1 MSNTVFY
8 NPNIALDTNHQPSA
22 GAKAYFYDTGTTDLQ
37 TVYTDKALSV
47 AHPSPVVA
55 DSAGVFA
62 AVYSA
67 DTTDLKVVVKTTADA
82 TLYTIDPANVHSTG
96 GGASTVAFT
105 PTARIAAT
113 NTQAAIEEVDAAV
126 AVVEKAT
133 GTVYATAGSSNA
145 YTIAVADV
153 TAYTSGDVYN
163 VRLDRTNTGAATLN
177 VEGVGAK
184 DWQSYDTAGALLA
197 YGAGGLVDGSELKV
211 LYDGTRFV
219 SIGHR
224 HPLHAQAVWTT
235 GTSVDEAIISPSKL
249 TATTKTYLLHVR
261 DEKTSGT
268 LSGTFTTGS
277 FQTRVLN
284 TVVTNEILGASL
296 ASNTITLP
304 AGTYY
309 VEATLPAFN
318 TNGHK
323 SQLYNVSDTSSI
335 IEGTGGYSGSSVQ
348 DTAHVKGRFTLAAEK
363 DVTLRHSCQTTR
375 VNDGF
380 GVSTNLAASTT
391 EVFAEVLIWKIP

>member
-133 GTVYATAGSSNA
+133 GTVYETAGSSNA

-197 YGAGGLVDGSELKV
+197 YGAGGLVDGSEVKV

-249 TATTKTYLLHVR
+249 KTTTDAAIVAATPIRAWGFFNGTGTPAVISGDNFASVTDNGPGDYTINFTTAMSDTNYAVILSCSGYNDATGNRIIANVKTDGSGVVTKTTNAVR
-261 DEKTSGT
+261 I
-268 LSGTFTTGS
+268 TTVRGATGAILDVDQVY
-277 FQTRVLN
+277 FQ
-284 TVVTNEILGASL
+284 IL
-296 ASNTITLP
+296 
-304 AGTYY
+304 
-309 VEATLPAFN
+309 
-318 TNGHK
+318 
-323 SQLYNVSDTSSI
+323 
-335 IEGTGGYSGSSVQ
+335 
-348 DTAHVKGRFTLAAEK
+348 R
-363 DVTLRHSCQTTR
+363 
-375 VNDGF
+375 
-380 GVSTNLAASTT
+380 
-391 EVFAEVLIWKIP
+391 

>member
-249 TATTKTYLLHVR
+249 KTTTDAAIVAATHVQAWVNFNGTSTVAINSSFNVSSITDNGTGDYTVNFTSDLTNDDYATSMSAIGFSTTIASQTAIHP
-261 DEKTSGT
+261 TSGKNVGSCRILIGNHT
-268 LSGTFTTGS
+268 GAATDYADVSFTAIG
-277 FQTRVLN
+277 
-284 TVVTNEILGASL
+284 
-296 ASNTITLP
+296 
-304 AGTYY
+304 
-309 VEATLPAFN
+309 
-318 TNGHK
+318 
-323 SQLYNVSDTSSI
+323 D
-335 IEGTGGYSGSSVQ
+335 
-348 DTAHVKGRFTLAAEK
+348 
-363 DVTLRHSCQTTR
+363 
-375 VNDGF
+375 
-380 GVSTNLAASTT
+380 
-391 EVFAEVLIWKIP
+391 

>member
-62 AVYSA
+62 AVYST

-126 AVVEKAT
+126 EVVEKAT
-133 GTVYATAGSSNA
+133 SSLYATAGSSNA

-153 TAYTSGDVYN
+153 TNYTSGDVYN
-163 VRLDRTNTGAATLN
+163 VRLDRTNTGAATIN

-197 YGAGGLVDGSELKV
+197 YGAGGLVDGSELKIR
-211 LYDGTRFV
+211 YDGTRFV
-219 SIGHR
+219 TIAHR
-224 HPLHAQAVWTT
+224 HPLHAQSVWTT
-235 GTSVDEAIISPSKL
+235 GTSTDEAVISPSKL
-249 TATTKTYLLHVR
+249 KTTTKTHLLHVR
-261 DEKTSGT
+261 EEQTSGT
-268 LSGTFTTGS
+268 DGGTFTSGAWR
-277 FQTRVLN
+277 TRTLN
-284 TVVTNEILGASL
+284 TTKTNEITGASL
-296 ASNTITLP
+296 AANKITLP

-309 VEATLPAFN
+309 IQARAPAMN
-318 TNGHK
+318 TNKHK
-323 SQLYNVSDTSSI
+323 ARLYNDTDSSVI
-335 IEGTGGYSGSSVQ
+335 LAGTGGRSGSSVTNV
-348 DTAHVKGRFTLAAEK
+348 DFVEGRFTLAAEK
-363 DVTLRHSCQTTR
+363 DVVLQHIAETTAATI
-375 VNDGF
+375 GF
-380 GVSTNLAASTT
+380 GQGTVFAGLT
-391 EVFAEVLIWKIP
+391 EVFSEVFIWKIP